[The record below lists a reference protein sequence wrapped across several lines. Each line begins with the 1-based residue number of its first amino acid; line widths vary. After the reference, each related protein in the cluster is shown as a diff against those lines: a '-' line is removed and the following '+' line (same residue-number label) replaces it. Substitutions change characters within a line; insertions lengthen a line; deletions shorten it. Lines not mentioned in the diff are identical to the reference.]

1 VLRAPAV
8 LQAKFLGIWVND
20 ETKKGFSVDDDET
33 GEINAVEVKGAQSG
47 IAKYSFFK
55 DALILE
61 HIKSNPE
68 EGSGIGSLLMHL
80 VALRAQTAGKAR
92 IIVSKPANTAAGY
105 YAKMGFDLE
114 GARQKRR
121 QMFIDAGR
129 EADIPA
135 EITVTEIEAST
146 NTVLATAGQSA
157 GKRWTLGSK
166 PIPISAPRGSAPRR
180 RPVARA
186 AAGPVPSAVRALGA
200 AAAGAVRAPQAT
212 GGFRSSYLSHIG
224 IHKQPTPT
232 TTTAPPGTEELQFYL
247 EL

>member
-8 LQAKFLGIWVND
+8 LQAKFLGSWVND
-20 ETKKGFSVDDDET
+20 ETKKGLSVDDDET

-80 VALRAQTAGKAR
+80 VALRAQTAGKTR
-92 IIVSKPANTAAGY
+92 IVVSKPANTAAGY

-121 QMFIDAGR
+121 QMFIDADR

-166 PIPISAPRGSAPRR
+166 PIPIPVPRGAAPSADRPSCSACSRR
-180 RPVARA
+180 RPRCRNCRCRCRPTATSCWWL
-186 AAGPVPSAVRALGA
+186 PKQLSQPSRI
-200 AAAGAVRAPQAT
+200 PQAT
-212 GGFRSSYLSHIG
+212 AADNG
-224 IHKQPTPT
+224 TDT
-232 TTTAPPGTEELQFYL
+232 DTA
-247 EL
+247 